1 MTTTEKRGG
10 AGRFGLHAAVYLV
23 SNLLM
28 RGLWIVLTPF
38 YTRVMSP
45 QDFAVVAVANTLTA
59 ALGIVLGLALY
70 GCIPRLYYEQSTEA
84 SRRRF
89 LGTLLLFSTVFPVCV
104 GALLEVLG
112 SLGSLNVF
120 ASVPFRPYLELVLW
134 TAVLS
139 NLLNLPTTV
148 YMTREEPRKV
158 AALNIASGLSQVAI
172 SILLVGVFR
181 QGALGVLRA
190 GLCSAA
196 LMGVLSTVLM
206 LRMSKF
212 APAWSVLRP
221 ALAYCLPLVPHL
233 LANWALSIS
242 DRLVLEKYV
251 SAGDLGRYSL
261 AYLFSTAVSVVGAA
275 VATPITPAANRQL
288 GDPETAKSVP
298 PLGTYAL
305 LIIVAA
311 ALLASVNAREFVSIL
326 APSAYAGAARFVP
339 WVVAGA
345 ALQGFYLV
353 LSTGTWYSKK
363 TAAIPFVSFACVVVN
378 LSLNLAL
385 VPRYGAI
392 VAAVS
397 TTVAY
402 AVAAVL
408 HGLLAHRY
416 HPIPWEYRRWFSI
429 IVAALASFAA
439 VQWLTLGNAFIAL
452 AVKSIACLAIFTL
465 SLAAVGFVRREEL
478 ARVMSRVTSWRTL
491 T

>member
-1 MTTTEKRGG
+1 MTTTKQRDG

-59 ALGIVLGLALY
+59 ALGIVLGVALHA
-70 GCIPRLYYEQSTEA
+70 CIPRLYYEQPTEA
-84 SRRRF
+84 SRQRF
-89 LGTLLLFSTVFPVCV
+89 LGTLLLFSMAFPVCV
-104 GALLEVLG
+104 GGFLEVLG
-112 SLGSLNVF
+112 GFGLLDVF
-120 ASVPFRPYLELVLW
+120 ATVPFRPYLELVVW

-158 AALNIASGLSQVAI
+158 AVLNIASGLTQVGI

-196 LMGVLSTVLM
+196 LMGALSTLLM
-206 LRMSKF
+206 LRMSRIGL
-212 APAWSVLRP
+212 AWSVLRP
-221 ALAYCLPLVPHL
+221 ALVYSLPLVPHL
-233 LANWALSIS
+233 LANWALSVS

-251 SAGDLGRYSL
+251 SAAELGRYSL

-288 GDPETAKSVP
+288 GDPETAKNVP

-305 LIIVAA
+305 LIIVVA
-311 ALLASVNAREFVSIL
+311 ALLASVNARELVSVL
-326 APSAYAGAARFVP
+326 APSAYADAARFVP

-353 LSTGTWYSKK
+353 WSTGTWYSKK
-363 TAAIPFVSFACVVVN
+363 TAAIPLVTLVCVVVN
-378 LSLNLAL
+378 VSLNLAF

-408 HGLLAHRY
+408 HGLVAHRY
-416 HPIPWEYRRWFSI
+416 HPIPWEYRRWFAL
-429 IVAALASFAA
+429 VLAALASFAA
-439 VQWLTLGNAFIAL
+439 VQRLTLGHVLIAL
-452 AVKSIACLAIFTL
+452 AVKSIACLAVFTL
-465 SLAAVGFVRREEL
+465 GLAALGFVRREEL
-478 ARVMSRVTSWRTL
+478 SRVMTRLASRRS
-491 T
+491 